1 MNGAGRREA
10 IAAPGPCGWRRPAGL
25 VVVGLS
31 LALAAGGAASAQV
44 KYDRG
49 QNVVPVYEGWEANP
63 DGTFNLVFGY
73 LNRNYGEHVHIPV
86 GPDNFLEP
94 GGIDQGQPTYF
105 FQRRHRFLFRITV
118 PSDFGGSE
126 MVWTLTAHG
135 RTEKA
140 YATLLPDYAIENDM
154 ISFDGNAVS
163 NTPRTPGNE
172 PPTLRLAGETR
183 RVATV
188 GEPLSLSAF
197 ASDDGLPP
205 LPRDE
210 SLFNSRSGLS
220 VTWFVYRGPAGTVTF
235 DPEQRVYPYFLPG
248 PDPPPPVS
256 PDGRFNVRV
265 RFSQPGEFVLRAT
278 ALDGVLWANRNLHVT
293 VNEAH

>member
-1 MNGAGRREA
+1 MNGTGRR
-10 IAAPGPCGWRRPAGL
+10 AAVAARGSCGRRGAAGLAAAGL
-25 VVVGLS
+25 V
-31 LALAAGGAASAQV
+31 LAAAAGGAAGAQV
-44 KYDRG
+44 RYDRG

-73 LNRNYGEHVHIPV
+73 LNRNYAEHLHVPV
-86 GPDNFLEP
+86 GADNFLEP

-105 FQRRHRFLFRITV
+105 FPRRHRFLFRVTV

-126 MVWTLTAHG
+126 LVWTLTAHG

-172 PPTLRLAGETR
+172 PPTLSLVGAARRTVEVGET
-183 RVATV
+183 
-188 GEPLSLSAF
+188 LSLAAY

-205 LPRDE
+205 PPRDA
-210 SLFNSRSGLS
+210 SRMNSRSGLS
-220 VTWFVYRGPAGTVTF
+220 VTWFVYRGPAETVTF
-235 DPEQRVYPYFLPG
+235 DPEQRVHPYFLPG
-248 PDPPPPVS
+248 PDPPPPVP
-256 PDGRFNVRV
+256 PDGRFEVRV
-265 RFSQPGEFVLRAT
+265 WFSQPGEFVLRAT
-278 ALDGVLWANRNLHVT
+278 ALDGVLWANRDLHVT
-293 VNEAH
+293 VKEAD